1 MNAAYLFVYRTYA
14 AFNRIVLDRA
24 LSRWP
29 RAQLKFDAAKNSLRR
44 IFPSRQIWV
53 QVQSGFAQGLWM
65 RLRIPEEAGFWRGE
79 HEPEIQQQIASV
91 VRPGDVVY
99 DVGAH
104 LGSLSL
110 GAARIV
116 GAKKGGAI
124 GRVVAF
130 DADPANVERLQQH
143 AAKNNLEQTLQV
155 VHAAVWSHASAKE
168 IAFRRGAT
176 NPSQGGVEAD
186 GHRPVLAGRELI
198 QVPATTLD
206 DFIAAGNPPPQL
218 VKIDVE
224 GGESEVLSGARALF
238 TARRPL
244 LIVEVHH
251 QPACESLQTWLAESR
266 YSGRWKVPPES
277 FPRYLLAWPAERSQP
292 FNARNEQFTD

>member
-1 MNAAYLFVYRTYA
+1 MISCAKCFCTLRT
-14 AFNRIVLDRA
+14 
-24 LSRWP
+24 
-29 RAQLKFDAAKNSLRR
+29 
-44 IFPSRQIWV
+44 
-53 QVQSGFAQGLWM
+53 G
-65 RLRIPEEAGFWRGE
+65 
-79 HEPEIQQQIASV
+79 
-91 VRPGDVVY
+91 
-99 DVGAH
+99 
-104 LGSLSL
+104 L
-110 GAARIV
+110 GAAWPRQQIE
-116 GAKKGGAI
+116 ASI
-124 GRVVAF
+124 ITWLRSSRV
-130 DADPANVERLQQH
+130 
-143 AAKNNLEQTLQV
+143 
-155 VHAAVWSHASAKE
+155 VWSHTSAKE
-168 IAFRRGAT
+168 IAFRRGDT

-206 DFIAAGNPPPQL
+206 EFIAAGNPPPQL

-266 YSGRWKVPPES
+266 YSGRWQVPPES

-292 FNARNEQFTD
+292 FNARNEPFTD

>member
-1 MNAAYLFVYRTYA
+1 MNAAYLLVYRTYA
-14 AFNRIVLDRA
+14 AFKRIVLDRA

-29 RAQLKFDAAKNSLRR
+29 RAQRKFDAAKNGLRR
-44 IFPSRQIWV
+44 ILPSRQIWV

-79 HEPEIQQQIASV
+79 HEPEVQQKIASV

-116 GAKKGGAI
+116 GAKEGGAI

-130 DADPANVERLQQH
+130 EADPANVERLQQH
-143 AAKNNLEQTLQV
+143 AAKNNLTQTLQV
-155 VHAAVWSHASAKE
+155 LHAAVWSHASAKE
-168 IAFRRGAT
+168 IAFRRGDT
-176 NPSQGGVEAD
+176 NLSQGGVEAD
-186 GHRPVLAGRELI
+186 GHHPVLAGSELI
-198 QVPATTLD
+198 HVPAITLD
-206 DFIAAGNPPPQL
+206 EFIAAGNPPPQL

-224 GGESEVLSGARALF
+224 GGESEVLRGAHTLF
-238 TARRPL
+238 STHRPL

-251 QPACESLQTWLAESR
+251 QQACERLQTWLAESR
-266 YSGRWKVPPES
+266 YSGKWNVPPES

-292 FNARNEQFTD
+292 FAARNEQFTD